1 MPPAYLA
8 CMEQFATHPSR
19 HGAEALTGLPMTG
32 TRWAAVVCLSMLT
45 FVLIPRPRHHRR
57 PGRAGHRDQ
66 WRVRNPHQ
74 PVWQC
79 AAVASRPANGSAFV
93 HRPAGSFGRAGGAG
107 AELPIVHGGRALV
120 GVVIGGFW
128 SLSTAILARLATAG
142 DLPKAMAMLQG
153 GTALAAL
160 VAAPLGS
167 LLGGLFGW
175 RGAS

>member
-1 MPPAYLA
+1 
-8 CMEQFATHPSR
+8 
-19 HGAEALTGLPMTG
+19 
-32 TRWAAVVCLSMLT
+32 
-45 FVLIPRPRHHRR
+45 
-57 PGRAGHRDQ
+57 
-66 WRVRNPHQ
+66 
-74 PVWQC
+74 
-79 AAVASRPANGSAFV
+79 
-93 HRPAGSFGRAGGAG
+93 
-107 AELPIVHGGRALV
+107 
-120 GVVIGGFW
+120 VIGGFW